1 MHLLVLLFFS
11 NLFSTD
17 MIVIIL
23 VALMLFGGEKLP
35 EIARGLGKGIRDF
48 KEASDGIKREIND
61 HINSLDEKKADQALD
76 QKAEEIRTQQGL
88 PTGTSEESRSPVH
101 NTMPV
106 SDSYFTSTEHQTTEN
121 HAEAN
126 HEPVAA
132 AHHEGTHTDAGA
144 TNNEV
149 NKNS

>member
-1 MHLLVLLFFS
+1 MHLLFFS

-76 QKAEEIRTQQGL
+76 QKAEEIRNHQGL
-88 PTGTSEESRSPVH
+88 PTGTSEESRSPVN
-101 NTMPV
+101 NTTPV
-106 SDSYFTSTEHQTTEN
+106 NDSHFTSTEHQTTEN

-132 AHHEGTHTDAGA
+132 EHQEGTHTEAGA
-144 TNNEV
+144 ANNEV